1 MPMLLRECR
10 TAPVLFCCKIT
21 VQFRLPYCPLN
32 SIHVAKKIFI
42 LKINFKKENN
52 YDYIF
57 FLEIISQIFFS
68 KFWVG
73 GQKISFSTMCLDYK
87 IYHFFLLILTLSL
100 RYPFLL
106 FLFIFFSGHR
116 GRGGYKFWNFDTKKS
131 QEDYAEF
138 PFENMNRELIW
149 CYMYKNE

>member
-1 MPMLLRECR
+1 MSLSLRKCC
-10 TAPVLFCCKIT
+10 TAPVLFRCKIT

-116 GRGGYKFWNFDTKKS
+116 GGINFEILIQKNPRRIMPIILFDWNLKNKFTLKEQF
-131 QEDYAEF
+131 
-138 PFENMNRELIW
+138 
-149 CYMYKNE
+149 

>member
-1 MPMLLRECR
+1 MLLRECR
-10 TAPVLFCCKIT
+10 TAPLLFCCKIT

-116 GRGGYKFWNFDTKKS
+116 GGEGV
-131 QEDYAEF
+131 
-138 PFENMNRELIW
+138 
-149 CYMYKNE
+149 